1 MWKLYFK
8 SNLSIRL
15 TYWHRYPF
23 IGLFYVVK
31 VYIYLRTKKFGHS
44 YISASYLGSQ
54 KSLNDDVAIWNAWR
68 TFWVTE
74 KMVFSIGK
82 KKPMYYSS
90 TNPYFLIGLF
100 LLNWTKKDL
109 GRTHK
114 YKGNDPILHSRKI
127 CLDAKTLSSQNSIW
141 CISTFYIK

>member
-8 SNLSIRL
+8 SNISIRL
-15 TYWHRYPF
+15 TYWHTTLLRSIF
-23 IGLFYVVK
+23 IQEYEKGWSFLYQCLVSGFS
-31 VYIYLRTKKFGHS
+31 KKPERWRSNMKCVANF
-44 YISASYLGSQ
+44 LGDRKNGFLHWQ
-54 KSLNDDVAIWNAWR
+54 
-68 TFWVTE
+68 
-74 KMVFSIGK
+74 